1 MPSAS
6 AETDAKMLALFGP
19 NDSPIAGDEWILR
32 AMSFLEEAGYVEHK
46 GGWKPKPGVED
57 LEDMTDDEWTCMA
70 YLIEEWD
77 FGALTT
83 EYSNAE

>member
-19 NDSPIAGDEWILR
+19 QSGEVAYDWDKR
-32 AMSFLEEAGYVEHK
+32 AIGLLEGAGYKLVDGAWE
-46 GGWKPKPGVED
+46 PKPGVED

-83 EYSNAE
+83 EYTNAE